1 MSIIVINSF
10 LHFHTHSK
18 KKKPS
23 TSFFVLFIQIL
34 LTTEKNKSCDRLLV
48 ISWVFACSTFLL
60 YSVFL
65 PVLFFLLDV
74 FIETFLISFESLAT
88 LFHLAFLPLLLCAC
102 MSWWLAYI
110 YSFHSPL
117 FSIFYIILFC
127 ISALRET
134 HPHPQV
140 FF

>member
-18 KKKPS
+18 KKKNPLLPFL
-23 TSFFVLFIQIL
+23 FFLSRFYWQLRRI
-34 LTTEKNKSCDRLLV
+34 KADRLLV